1 MKRCIRAFLDSCIR
15 VDCEFSFAVWACCRW
30 SGLSVEYLTTKFVI
44 CTNKSGAK
52 CRKSNK
58 DFWLASKLGWSQ
70 RTSRNCPRIQ
80 RCQNLQSTHHW
91 KHRLVLCH
99 WEEHQVLHSFHLQQ
113 SLVVCQACWRA
124 KTYLL
129 GKHAKDLVWQPSYH
143 MNCEWHIL
151 NPLNFE
157 WHICSLVNYC

>member
-1 MKRCIRAFLDSCIR
+1 
-15 VDCEFSFAVWACCRW
+15 
-30 SGLSVEYLTTKFVI
+30 
-44 CTNKSGAK
+44 
-52 CRKSNK
+52 
-58 DFWLASKLGWSQ
+58 
-70 RTSRNCPRIQ
+70 
-80 RCQNLQSTHHW
+80 
-91 KHRLVLCH
+91 
-99 WEEHQVLHSFHLQQ
+99 
-113 SLVVCQACWRA
+113 LVVCQACWRA